1 MILPFA
7 VLVVMISVPLAGGRL
22 VRLADIRMRGLWA
35 AGLAMLIQV
44 LIVNVFAAKLPQAA
58 AATLHVVSYVLAGS
72 VVVVNRRIRGLWV
85 VALGGGLNM
94 LAIGANNGVM
104 PASPAAV
111 LRAGLVESSG
121 EFANSAATTN
131 PRLGFLGDVFAIP
144 RGVPLANVFSVG
156 DVLLVAGFAIVMH
169 SACGSRLR
177 RRQTTVAPSHG

>member
-1 MILPFA
+1 
-7 VLVVMISVPLAGGRL
+7 
-22 VRLADIRMRGLWA
+22 
-35 AGLAMLIQV
+35 
-44 LIVNVFAAKLPQAA
+44 
-58 AATLHVVSYVLAGS
+58 
-72 VVVVNRRIRGLWV
+72 
-85 VALGGGLNM
+85 LNM

-131 PRLGFLGDVFAIP
+131 PRLGFLGGVFAIP